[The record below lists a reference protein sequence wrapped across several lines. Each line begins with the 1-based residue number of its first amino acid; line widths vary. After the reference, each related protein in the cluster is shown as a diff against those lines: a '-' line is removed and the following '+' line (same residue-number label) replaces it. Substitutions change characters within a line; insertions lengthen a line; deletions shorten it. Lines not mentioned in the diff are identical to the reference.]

1 MRYFLLWRDPDLKL
15 IPMSMK
21 QKIVPFAARAIRAAG
36 LPEIL
41 ASRYGGRGVVLAF
54 HDIVSGGDPV
64 NRAGSVSAEF
74 FERALQY
81 IAQSG
86 LEPGR
91 LSDIPARLENSAGK
105 RFVALTF
112 DDGYKSALEIAAP
125 LLERYNIPATVFVT
139 SGRLGADT
147 DYEWE
152 GLAHYIAGHDHIAVG
167 PFWAATKT
175 LAQKQAAYRKLTRLV
190 RGGHEMWHGHLNE
203 FFSAQGMDVPSLI
216 REKFLDA
223 QGVKALAQS
232 PMIEVGGHS
241 VSHANLAQLDEEQAF
256 NEIVQNK
263 TDLEELLGREVS
275 SFAYPYGGAQACGER
290 EFTLASK
297 AGYRLAVTMRSAS
310 VMAGDNLFALPR
322 FGVSGLY
329 ENEAV
334 LSLYLSGA
342 WAGLRRVFVR

>member
-1 MRYFLLWRDPDLKL
+1 
-15 IPMSMK
+15 MSMK
-21 QKIVPFAARAIRAAG
+21 QKIVPFVAKAVRAAG
-36 LPEIL
+36 LLGLL
-41 ASRYGGRGVVLAF
+41 ASRCGGRGVILAF
-54 HDIVSGGDPV
+54 HDIVRGNDPV

-74 FERALQY
+74 LERALQY

-86 LEPGR
+86 LEPVP
-91 LSDIPARLENSAGK
+91 LSQIPARLEEPGK
-105 RFVALTF
+105 ERFIALTF

-125 LLERYNIPATVFVT
+125 LLERYRIPATVFVT
-139 SGRLGADT
+139 SGRLGAET
-147 DYEWE
+147 DYKWE

-190 RGGHEMWHGHLNE
+190 RGGHEMWRHHLDE
-203 FFSAQGMDVPSLI
+203 FFTAQGMDVPSLV

-232 PMIEVGGHS
+232 PMIEIGGHS
-241 VSHANLAQLDEEQAF
+241 VSHANLAQLGEEEAF
-256 NEIVQNK
+256 AEIVKNK

-275 SFAYPYGGAQACGER
+275 SFAYPYGGDQACGER
-290 EFTLASK
+290 EFALARA

-310 VMAGDNLFALPR
+310 VAARDNLFALPR

-329 ENEAV
+329 ESEAV

-342 WAGLRRVFVR
+342 WTGLRRVFHR